1 MGRSLLLVAGE
12 TSGDLHGANLARA
25 LRALDP
31 GLRLAGAG
39 GSHMREAGVE
49 ILADPTSHASV
60 GVVEALRNL
69 GGYTRLYRLLLSA
82 LRTLRPTAAVLIDS
96 PDFNLRFAERVV
108 DQGIPVLYYVSPQIW
123 AWRPGR
129 IKTIRRVVRKM
140 IVILDFEEKIY
151 RDAGVDVVYVGHPL
165 LDTLREV
172 DRPAVR
178 REFGNPDLLIGLLP
192 GSRPRL
198 FRALFPILREA
209 AARIA
214 REIPGARF
222 VVACAPAIDPAAA
235 RHGGFAAVQDRTPEV
250 MAASD
255 LLITA
260 SGTATLE
267 AALYGT
273 PMIVTYKLHPL
284 TALTLGPLVRVKDYA
299 LVNLV
304 AGRRIMPE
312 YYQFKARPGL
322 IAREAVSIL
331 KEGRLPEMRRAL
343 EGIRRKLGE
352 PGASRRAAEE
362 ILKILPRAAR
372 AGPEGTGA

>member
-39 GSHMREAGVE
+39 GPRMREAGVE
-49 ILADPTSHASV
+49 ILADPSRHASV
-60 GVVEALRNL
+60 GLVEALRNF
-69 GGYTRLYRLLLSA
+69 GAYARLYRLLVSA
-82 LRTLRPTAAVLIDS
+82 LRTRRPSAAVLIDS

-108 DQGIPVLYYVSPQIW
+108 DHGIPVLYYIAPQVW

-129 IKTIRRVVRKM
+129 LRTLRRLVRKV
-140 IVILDFEEKIY
+140 IVILDFEERIF
-151 RDAGVDVVYVGHPL
+151 REAGVDAVYVGHPL
-165 LDTLREV
+165 LDALRPV
-172 DRPAVR
+172 DPAAAR
-178 REFGNPDLLIGLLP
+178 REFGNPPVLIGLLP
-192 GSRPRL
+192 GSRPSQ
-198 FRALFPILREA
+198 FRVLFPILREA

-214 REIPGARF
+214 REIPAARF
-222 VVACAPAIDPAAA
+222 VVACAPAVDPAAA
-235 RHGGFAAVQDRTPEV
+235 RDAGFPAVRDRTPEV

-255 LLITA
+255 LLLTA

-284 TALTLGPLVRVKDYA
+284 TALTLGPLIRIRDYA
-299 LVNLV
+299 LVNIV

-312 YYQFKARPGL
+312 YYQCRARPAL
-322 IAREAVSIL
+322 IAREAVALL
-331 KEGRLPEMRRAL
+331 KEGRLPAMRKEL
-343 EGIRRKLGE
+343 EEVRRRLGA
-352 PGASRRAAEE
+352 PGASRRAAAE
-362 ILKILPRAAR
+362 ILKALSPA
-372 AGPEGTGA
+372 P